1 MPVALRDY
9 WEAAKAA
16 VRDGSLNFGE
26 ALHEQRLARDIIANP
41 PRDLSPPEREKWAE
55 RIAARQAD
63 KIDYGTM
70 PPQYAE
76 QSPRETA
83 VLPARAD
90 EPLSKA
96 MADLP
101 SADTI
106 EANEIMRRVM
116 ARPDPPPETE
126 QETRARRAA
135 DAADLREWKSYSSDS
150 HETDGFDKIHDQNR
164 SEPVDTKTAKAEI
177 AHGKQD
183 MRAAKLEQ
191 ADAFWQQTINAGR
204 LAQQAEPQ
212 KQPEKDKV
220 AEPQQ

>member
-1 MPVALRDY
+1 MAD
-9 WEAAKAA
+9 W
-16 VRDGSLNFGE
+16 
-26 ALHEQRLARDIIANP
+26 
-41 PRDLSPPEREKWAE
+41 PEWAE
-55 RIAARQAD
+55 RALWKATEWPVVRAA
-63 KIDYGTM
+63 
-70 PPQYAE
+70 AE
-76 QSPRETA
+76 WALNGIGA
-83 VLPARAD
+83 VPYHGDRFTSAKYRKEPMSD

-96 MADLP
+96 MADRP

-106 EANEIMRRVM
+106 AANEIMRRFL

-126 QETRARRAA
+126 EETRARRAA
-135 DAADLREWKSYSSDS
+135 DTADLREWKSYSSDS
-150 HETDGFDKIHDQNR
+150 HETDGFDKIRDENR

>member
-1 MPVALRDY
+1 MAD
-9 WEAAKAA
+9 W
-16 VRDGSLNFGE
+16 
-26 ALHEQRLARDIIANP
+26 
-41 PRDLSPPEREKWAE
+41 PEWAE
-55 RIAARQAD
+55 RALWKATEWPVVRAAAEWALNE
-63 KIDYGTM
+63 IGAV
-70 PPQYAE
+70 PYAGDRFTSAKYRKE
-76 QSPRETA
+76 PMSN
-83 VLPARAD
+83 

-96 MADLP
+96 MADRP

-126 QETRARRAA
+126 EETRVRRDA
-135 DAADLREWKSYSSDS
+135 DAADLREWKSYSSDP
-150 HETDGFDKIHDQNR
+150 HETGGFDKIRDQNR

-177 AHGKQD
+177 ALGKQD

-204 LAQQAEPQ
+204 LAQQAEPEKQ